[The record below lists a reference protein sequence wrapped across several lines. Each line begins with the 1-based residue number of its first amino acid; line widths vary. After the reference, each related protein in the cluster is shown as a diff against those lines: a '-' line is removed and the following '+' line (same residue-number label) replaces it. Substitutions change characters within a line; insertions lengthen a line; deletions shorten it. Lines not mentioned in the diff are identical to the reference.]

1 MEKKII
7 DARGLACPLPV
18 VNAKKAIGEF
28 QEDGILTVLV
38 DNEIAVQNLKKFAG
52 QRGMKASG
60 EKKAEKE
67 FEVTIQVAAPFASAV
82 GRGAEADGTVRTA
95 ASRTAAA
102 EKSAASGT
110 AAATEKSAASGTAA
124 AEKSAVS
131 ETMAETEIA
140 QASGAGASGEN
151 EEEAELASCVPDSRK
166 QGMTVVLSADVMGGG
181 DEKLGRTLMKAFIFA
196 LTKQDLLPETILC
209 YNSGAYLTCE
219 GSESLEDIKS
229 LEAEGVT
236 IMTCGTCLDFYGIK
250 DKLAVGTV
258 TNMYEIVETMEN
270 SRELIRP

>member
-1 MEKKII
+1 MEKKMI

-28 QEDGILTVLV
+28 QEDGVLTVLV

-52 QRGMKASG
+52 QRGLQAAG
-60 EKKAEKE
+60 EKKAEKQ
-67 FEVTIQVAAPFASAV
+67 FEVTIQVAVRSASA
-82 GRGAEADGTVRTA
+82 AEAVPA
-95 ASRTAAA
+95 
-102 EKSAASGT
+102 AASGAVP
-110 AAATEKSAASGTAA
+110 AA
-124 AEKSAVS
+124 
-131 ETMAETEIA
+131 
-140 QASGAGASGEN
+140 ASGAGTAGEN
-151 EEEAELASCVPDSRK
+151 GTETETAGCIPDSRK
-166 QGMTVVLSADVMGGG
+166 KGMTVVLSADVMGGG

-196 LTKQDLLPETILC
+196 LTKQDVLPETILC

-219 GSESLEDIKS
+219 GSESLEDFKS

-258 TNMYEIVETMEN
+258 TNMYDIVETMEN
-270 SRELIRP
+270 ASRLIRP